1 MVQKKATSIAE
12 VAAASQIVI
21 TMLPNSPQVKEVVF
35 MPEGIL
41 NNARKDSILI
51 DMSSIAPEASQ
62 EIGKALLEKG
72 IDF

>member
-1 MVQKKATSIAE
+1 
-12 VAAASQIVI
+12 
-21 TMLPNSPQVKEVVF
+21 